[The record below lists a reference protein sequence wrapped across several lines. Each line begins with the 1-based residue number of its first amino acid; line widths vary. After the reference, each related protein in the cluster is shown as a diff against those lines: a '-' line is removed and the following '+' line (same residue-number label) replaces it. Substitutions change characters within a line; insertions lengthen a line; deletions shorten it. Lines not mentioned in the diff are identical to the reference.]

1 VLTAGW
7 GETWVGVVSIWDGG
21 SSVSN
26 EVLGRQAV
34 SPRIMEIAMNW
45 MATDLKVIIEKFVW

>member
-1 VLTAGW
+1 
-7 GETWVGVVSIWDGG
+7 VGVVSIWDGG